1 MAGMAGTEPEDRRRT
16 GDDRRSGVVD
26 RRRAPG
32 RAGAGSAA
40 ARLAVVAAEAA
51 QAAAAMAAC
60 AAAPL
65 APDTAHHA
73 ALDARM
79 VQAARG
85 IKLLTLAS
93 WPADA
98 EARFLAE
105 HARGAATLPRIDYAR
120 QDFGDARR
128 ELDAVAREADPDHP
142 LGAYLADSARS
153 WATAA
158 QLAESLGTGAVT
170 EHSIRLYG
178 RPDEPL
184 PGDGPSTR
192 EAARHFISIADEL
205 DHALLAPSEQV
216 PISATSLW
224 LQLQR
229 ALDDYFEGRV
239 IEVVLDPDLISKAAA
254 GATRI
259 RLRAG
264 AAFSDYDRDQL
275 LQHEAFVHSVT
286 ALNGREQPVL
296 QSLSL
301 ASPRTTAT
309 QEGLATFAEQITG
322 SIDIGRMKRI
332 SLRIEAVALALDGA
346 DFIEV
351 FRYFLDA
358 GQSPSDSFASAQ
370 RVFRGVPTTGG
381 HAFTKDTVYLRG
393 LVGVHTFFR
402 WALQQQKLHLCRALF
417 AGKMTLA
424 DAVRFEPLFA
434 DGTLLPPRW
443 LPPWIRRANG
453 LAGMLA
459 FSLFANRIR
468 LDAIAHSDDF
478 VHL

>member
-1 MAGMAGTEPEDRRRT
+1 MADAEH
-16 GDDRRSGVVD
+16 DDRRSGVLDRRRPAPGAVDVD
-26 RRRAPG
+26 RRTPAPPPAPS
-32 RAGAGSAA
+32 RDVPPERLAA
-40 ARLAVVAAEAA
+40 A
-51 QAAAAMAAC
+51 
-60 AAAPL
+60 
-65 APDTAHHA
+65 DIAHHA

-93 WPADA
+93 WPAGT
-98 EARFLAE
+98 EGQFLGGWT
-105 HARGAATLPRIDYAR
+105 RGAPALPQIDYPK
-120 QDFGDARR
+120 QDFADARR
-128 ELDAVAREADPDHP
+128 EFDAIMREADADHP
-142 LGAYLADSARS
+142 LGQYLIDSARS
-153 WATAA
+153 WGIAA
-158 QLAESLGTGAVT
+158 ELAEALGTGEVT
-170 EHSIRLYG
+170 RHSIRLYG
-178 RPDEPL
+178 KPDEPL

-192 EAARHFISIADEL
+192 EAAQHFISIADEL
-205 DHALLAPSEQV
+205 DQALLAPSEQV

-239 IEVVLDPDLISKAAA
+239 IEVVLDPELISKAAA

-275 LQHEAFVHSVT
+275 LQHEAFVHSIT

-301 ASPRTTAT
+301 SSPRTTAT

-358 GQSPSDSFASAQ
+358 GQTPADSFGSAQ

-402 WALQQQKLHLCRALF
+402 WALQAQKLHLCRALF

-424 DAVRFEPLFA
+424 DIVRFEPLFES
-434 DGTLLPPRW
+434 GVLLPPRW
-443 LPPWIRRANG
+443 MPPWIKRANG